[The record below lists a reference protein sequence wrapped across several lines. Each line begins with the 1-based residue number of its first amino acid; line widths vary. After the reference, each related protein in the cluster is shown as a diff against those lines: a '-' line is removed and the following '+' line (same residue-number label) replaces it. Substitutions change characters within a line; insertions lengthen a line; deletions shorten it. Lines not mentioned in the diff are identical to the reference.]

1 MTQISAKQVK
11 ELRDITNVG
20 MMECKKALQETD
32 GDIDAAVKLLRERGM
47 AVAAKKADRAANEG
61 QVDIAV
67 SGDGKTGAMVEV
79 NCETDFVAKNENFQ
93 SFVADLAA
101 KGLNVGDNELA
112 DAEKENVAVKIS
124 EIGENLILA
133 RNTRYELQGPGAIGR
148 YIHLGGKVGV
158 MVEIGCENDANTA
171 SDALVE
177 LGKEIALH
185 IAAANP
191 SALNRDDLDPEL
203 VESEKALFAKQV
215 EGKPEHIIDKIIGGK
230 LEKFYSQVVLLEQG
244 FVKDPDQS
252 VSDLLAAA
260 GKSLEDTVTLRR
272 FVRYQIGG

>member
-1 MTQISAKQVK
+1 MTQITAKQVK

-20 MMECKKALQETD
+20 MMECKKALQESE
-32 GDIDAAVKLLRERGM
+32 GDLDAAVKLLRERGM

-67 SGDGKTGAMVEV
+67 SEDGKTGAMVEV

-93 SFVADLAA
+93 AFVAELAA
-101 KGLNVGDNELA
+101 KGLSVGDNELA
-112 DAEKENVAVKIS
+112 EAEKENLAFKIS

-133 RNTRYELQGPGAIGR
+133 RNTRYELQGAGAIGR

-171 SDALVE
+171 SETLVE
-177 LGKEIALH
+177 LGKEVALH

-191 SALNRDDLDPEL
+191 QALGRDDLDPAL

-244 FVKDPDQS
+244 FVKDPDQT
-252 VSDLLAAA
+252 VSDLLTAA
-260 GKSLEDTVTLRR
+260 GRDLGDTLSIRR

>member
-1 MTQISAKQVK
+1 MTQITAKQVK

-20 MMECKKALQETD
+20 MMECKKALQESG
-32 GDIDAAVKLLRERGM
+32 GDLDAAVKLLRERGM

-61 QVDIAV
+61 QVDIAI
-67 SGDGKTGAMVEV
+67 SEDGRTGAMVEV
-79 NCETDFVAKNENFQ
+79 NCETDFVAKNDNFQ
-93 SFVADLAA
+93 AFVAELAA
-101 KGLNVGDNELA
+101 KGLLVGDNELA

-133 RNTRYELQGPGAIGR
+133 RNTRFELQGPGAIGR

-158 MVEIGCENDANTA
+158 MVEVGCENDANTA

-177 LGKEIALH
+177 LGKEVALH
-185 IAAANP
+185 VAAANP
-191 SALNRDDLDPEL
+191 QALNREDLDAEL
-203 VESEKALFAKQV
+203 VEAEKALFAKQV

-252 VSDLLAAA
+252 VADLLAAA
-260 GKSLEDTVTLRR
+260 GKDLGDTITLRR
-272 FVRYQIGG
+272 FVRFQIGG

>member
-1 MTQISAKQVK
+1 MEISAKQVK

-20 MMECKKALQETD
+20 MMECKKALQESG

-61 QVDIAV
+61 QVDIAI
-67 SGDGKTGAMVEV
+67 SADGKTAAMVEV

-93 SFVADLAA
+93 GFVANLAA
-101 KGLNVGDNELA
+101 KGLEAADNELA
-112 DAEKENVAVKIS
+112 AKEKENVAVKIS

-133 RNTRYELQGPGAIGR
+133 RNARYELQGPGAIGR

-185 IAAANP
+185 IAAASP
-191 SALNRDDLDPEL
+191 QSLDRAGVDPEL
-203 VESEKALFAKQV
+203 VASEKALFAKQV
-215 EGKPEHIIDKIIGGK
+215 EGKPENIIEKIIGGK
-230 LEKFYSQVVLLEQG
+230 LEKFYSQIVLLEQG
-244 FVKDPDQS
+244 FVKDPDIT
-252 VSDLLAAA
+252 VSDLLAKT
-260 GKSLEDTVTLRR
+260 GKELGDTLTVRR
-272 FVRYQIGG
+272 YVRYQIGG

>member
-20 MMECKKALQETD
+20 MMECKKALQETE

-93 SFVADLAA
+93 AFVADLAA

-112 DAEKENVAVKIS
+112 DSEKENIAVKIS
-124 EIGENLILA
+124 EVGENLVVP
-133 RNTRYELQGPGAIGR
+133 RNARYELQGAGAIGR

-171 SDALVE
+171 SDKLVE
-177 LGKEIALH
+177 LGKEVALH

-191 SALNRDDLDPEL
+191 QALNRDDVDAEL

-252 VSDLLAAA
+252 VSDLLVAT
-260 GKSLEDTVTLRR
+260 GKDLGDTLTIRR